1 MRRWHT
7 LKPTIII
14 VDNESSE
21 DSRQALSHAGVAD
34 KIVLSATNRGYGG
47 GNNLGIA
54 AAARDNEAAIL
65 LLNSDVQITEAA
77 VSQLVGRLAA
87 DRALSIV
94 GPLLAERGNG
104 RERCYAGGRDI
115 ARHPRTRIEVDAAH
129 LAALAGSPLLP
140 VDYVPGTVFLARGS
154 VFDEVGVLDEDYFF
168 SGEIA
173 DFCKRARATDH
184 QLRIDALAKALHEI
198 DDESSSPRGTLH
210 VYYSLRNRFL
220 YVRRH
225 HAAEKLRYFG
235 FWVMNAARGAATAIV
250 RGRFGRARAIV
261 LATMHGLDGSLW
273 QSECRIHLTP
283 PARSRSSFPIGT
295 GWPGSSGAWRRCTS
309 RHSLEPW

>member
-1 MRRWHT
+1 MRGGFWCGDMHVFAVLVNWRNTARTIQCAAELRRWDT

-14 VDNESSE
+14 VDNESTE
-21 DSRQALSHAGVAD
+21 DSRRALSDAGVAD
-34 KIVLSATNRGYGG
+34 TIVLSTTNRGYAG
-47 GNNLGIA
+47 GNNLGISA
-54 AAARDNEAAIL
+54 VARDTEAAIL
-65 LLNSDVQITEAA
+65 LLNSDVQISEAA
-77 VSQLVGRLAA
+77 VSQLVGRLEA

-104 RERCYAGGRDI
+104 RERCYVGGRDI

-129 LAALAGSPLLP
+129 LTALASSPLLP

-154 VFDEVGVLDEDYFF
+154 LFDEIGVLDEDYFF

-173 DFCKRARATDH
+173 DFCRRARATNH
-184 QLRIDALAKALHEI
+184 QLRIDALAKALHET
-198 DDESSSPRGTLH
+198 DDESSSLRGTLH

-235 FWVMNAARGAATAIV
+235 LWLMIAGWGAAGAVV

-261 LATMHGLDGSLW
+261 LATIHGIMGRYGN
-273 QSECRIHLTP
+273 QNAEFI
-283 PARSRSSFPIGT
+283 
-295 GWPGSSGAWRRCTS
+295 
-309 RHSLEPW
+309 